1 MAASS
6 GRTGPLTVT
15 TWSFTPLPSPT
26 HRDTDN
32 GHASPIGDSWP
43 VRPPGRRPK
52 QHPTHAASWGPD
64 HRSTQARTKRYG
76 VLWSRAAVEQ
86 HLVGWSSAVS
96 TSPYG
101 LCIPTSISRLPSVP
115 PCILDCCY
123 PRAICDGH
131 GNGLQTMGNRPCR
144 RGHGGGPQVAGGG
157 QWPGKSS
164 SSWNSTLVMPGR
176 TIAATRRLWNP
187 GLLALIGRRAGRGVS
202 GLFPTRRDGHA
213 YLCLVH
219 PGAALAIVAPD
230 AGRTGQVRLHTTM
243 YVW

>member
-1 MAASS
+1 MTEQDMAASS

-43 VRPPGRRPK
+43 VRPPDRRPE

-96 TSPYG
+96 TSPYV
-101 LCIPTSISRLPSVP
+101 LCIPTSISRL
-115 PCILDCCY
+115 
-123 PRAICDGH
+123 
-131 GNGLQTMGNRPCR
+131 RPCR
-144 RGHGGGPQVAGGG
+144 LAFWIVVTHGRYATATATGYKPWEIDLAGGDMAVGRRSQGRPVAGEVVELLELLQGRPDERLAPPPPFDPRDA
-157 QWPGKSS
+157 WPDYRC
-164 SSWNSTLVMPGR
+164 NSTPLEPWF
-176 TIAATRRLWNP
+176 A
-187 GLLALIGRRAGRGVS
+187 GLDRK
-202 GLFPTRRDGHA
+202 
-213 YLCLVH
+213 
-219 PGAALAIVAPD
+219 
-230 AGRTGQVRLHTTM
+230 TGTQRCEWAFSHSS
-243 YVW
+243 